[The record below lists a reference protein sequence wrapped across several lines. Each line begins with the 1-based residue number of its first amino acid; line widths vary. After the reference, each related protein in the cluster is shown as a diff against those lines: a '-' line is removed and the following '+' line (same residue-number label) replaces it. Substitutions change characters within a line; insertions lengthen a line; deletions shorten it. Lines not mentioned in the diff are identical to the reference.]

1 MRIYIGEKMKITRCK
16 YGHYYDKAY
25 FRECPHCCRA
35 RGGRDEDII
44 IGKNELSTDLSGKNS
59 LPDRNRRIEQLQDD
73 GSYGQSR
80 SISQKEQDRKKVERW
95 IGEAWDEL
103 EEILN
108 ENDNS
113 SSERL
118 YEDEKKDIKDS
129 FSDSISGEKK
139 QNIEEKRVQRETI
152 NTEKRVRERE
162 NSSKI
167 SSKGVGRKELE
178 KVAKVS
184 PKTKVTEKTV
194 QIEKQ
199 EEDRRERIIEE
210 KDTVSVKKQH
220 RNFEQNLDNYM
231 LFAAMPLK
239 VIKNQEFCMDFCIF
253 PEEEWE
259 TGAKMLSF
267 KSQESIR
274 DLKPVQ
280 MELPERAVLHILY
293 KEEEIFQKEIELEPE
308 KRNVFCTFPVT
319 VTDTRDRRFHM
330 IKAVFEVEEQNIE
343 IPLYLMPNP

>member
-1 MRIYIGEKMKITRCK
+1 MKVTRCK

-59 LPDRNRRIEQLQDD
+59 LPGRNVRINQLQDD
-73 GSYGQSR
+73 SNYGQDPNR
-80 SISQKEQDRKKVERW
+80 DMSQEDRQEKITE
-95 IGEAWDEL
+95 
-103 EEILN
+103 
-108 ENDNS
+108 
-113 SSERL
+113 
-118 YEDEKKDIKDS
+118 EKK
-129 FSDSISGEKK
+129 
-139 QNIEEKRVQRETI
+139 
-152 NTEKRVRERE
+152 
-162 NSSKI
+162 
-167 SSKGVGRKELE
+167 
-178 KVAKVS
+178 
-184 PKTKVTEKTV
+184 
-194 QIEKQ
+194 
-199 EEDRRERIIEE
+199 
-210 KDTVSVKKQH
+210 TVSVKKKH
-220 RNFEQNLDNYM
+220 RNSEQNLGNYM

-253 PEEEWE
+253 PEKDWE

-280 MELPERAVLHILY
+280 MALPTKAVLHILY
-293 KEEEIFQKEIELEPE
+293 KEEEIFHKDIELEAE
-308 KRNVFCTFPVT
+308 RENVFCTFPVT

-330 IKAVFEVEEQNIE
+330 IKAVFEIEEQNIE

>member
-1 MRIYIGEKMKITRCK
+1 MKITRCK

-59 LPDRNRRIEQLQDD
+59 LPGRNVRINQLQDD
-73 GSYGQSR
+73 SNYGQGSNR
-80 SISQKEQDRKKVERW
+80 DISQKEQDRKKAERW

-103 EEILN
+103 EKIA
-108 ENDNS
+108 
-113 SSERL
+113 
-118 YEDEKKDIKDS
+118 
-129 FSDSISGEKK
+129 
-139 QNIEEKRVQRETI
+139 EEK
-152 NTEKRVRERE
+152 N
-162 NSSKI
+162 
-167 SSKGVGRKELE
+167 
-178 KVAKVS
+178 
-184 PKTKVTEKTV
+184 
-194 QIEKQ
+194 
-199 EEDRRERIIEE
+199 
-210 KDTVSVKKQH
+210 TVSVKKKH
-220 RNFEQNLDNYM
+220 RNSEQNLGNYM

-253 PEEEWE
+253 PEKDWE

-280 MELPERAVLHILY
+280 MALPTKAVLHILY
-293 KEEEIFQKEIELEPE
+293 KEEEIFHKDIELEAE
-308 KRNVFCTFPVT
+308 RENVFCTFPVT

-330 IKAVFEVEEQNIE
+330 IKAVFEIEEQNIE

>member
-1 MRIYIGEKMKITRCK
+1 MKITRCK

-44 IGKNELSTDLSGKNS
+44 IGKNSLSRDLTEKNN
-59 LPDRNRRIEQLQDD
+59 LTGETGERGQERNR
-73 GSYGQSR
+73 SM
-80 SISQKEQDRKKVERW
+80 SQKEQDRKKVERW

-103 EEILN
+103 EGILN
-108 ENDNS
+108 EEDDS
-113 SSERL
+113 SSERI
-118 YEDEKKDIKDS
+118 YEDEKKNIKDS
-129 FSDSISGEKK
+129 FSENVPREKK
-139 QNIEEKRVQRETI
+139 QDIEEKRVQRQII
-152 NTEKRVRERE
+152 NTEKRVRENG
-162 NSSKI
+162 NSGRV
-167 SSKGVGRKELE
+167 SSQRVGRKELE
-178 KVAKVS
+178 KVEKVS
-184 PKTKVTEKTV
+184 EKTKVTEAV
-194 QIEKQ
+194 AQEEKQ
-199 EEDRRERIIEE
+199 EDKRKKITEE
-210 KDTVSVKKQH
+210 QNTVLVKEQH
-220 RNFEQNLDNYM
+220 RNSKQNLDNYM

-253 PEEEWE
+253 PEKDWE

-280 MELPERAVLHILY
+280 MALPTKAVLHILY
-293 KEEEIFQKEIELEPE
+293 KEEEIFHKDIELGKERE
-308 KRNVFCTFPVT
+308 NVFCTFPVT

-330 IKAVFEVEEQNIE
+330 IKAVFKIEEQNIE

>member
-1 MRIYIGEKMKITRCK
+1 MKITRCK

-44 IGKNELSTDLSGKNS
+44 IGRNS
-59 LPDRNRRIEQLQDD
+59 LSRDLTEKNNLTGETGERGQERNR
-73 GSYGQSR
+73 SM
-80 SISQKEQDRKKVERW
+80 SQKEQDRKKVERW

-108 ENDNS
+108 EDVNS
-113 SSERL
+113 SSERI
-118 YEDEKKDIKDS
+118 YEDEKKNIKDS
-129 FSDSISGEKK
+129 FSKNVSREKK
-139 QNIEEKRVQRETI
+139 QDIEEKRVQREII
-152 NTEKRVRERE
+152 NTEKRVKESG
-162 NSSKI
+162 NSGRV
-167 SSKGVGRKELE
+167 SSQKVGRKELE
-178 KVAKVS
+178 KEEKVAQV
-184 PKTKVTEKTV
+184 
-194 QIEKQ
+194 EKQ
-199 EEDRRERIIEE
+199 EDKREKIAEE
-210 KDTVSVKKQH
+210 KNTVSVKEQY
-220 RNFEQNLDNYM
+220 RNSGQNLKAYM

-253 PEEEWE
+253 PEKDWE

-280 MELPERAVLHILY
+280 MALPTKAVLHILY
-293 KEEEIFQKEIELEPE
+293 KEEEIFHKDIELGKERE
-308 KRNVFCTFPVT
+308 NVFCTFPVT

-330 IKAVFEVEEQNIE
+330 IKAVFEIEEQNIK

>member
-1 MRIYIGEKMKITRCK
+1 MKITRCK

-44 IGKNELSTDLSGKNS
+44 IGKNSLSQGMTGENESADQTKNEEKKKK
-59 LPDRNRRIEQLQDD
+59 DRED
-73 GSYGQSR
+73 
-80 SISQKEQDRKKVERW
+80 VERW

-103 EEILN
+103 EAILN
-108 ENDNS
+108 EEDDS
-113 SSERL
+113 SSESV
-118 YEDEKKDIKDS
+118 YEDRKVIEPKEKI
-129 FSDSISGEKK
+129 
-139 QNIEEKRVQRETI
+139 
-152 NTEKRVRERE
+152 
-162 NSSKI
+162 
-167 SSKGVGRKELE
+167 GR
-178 KVAKVS
+178 
-184 PKTKVTEKTV
+184 
-194 QIEKQ
+194 QEKQ
-199 EEDRRERIIEE
+199 DILKKEKIETE
-210 KDTVSVKKQH
+210 NNISVKKQH
-220 RNFEQNLDNYM
+220 RNSEQNLDNYM

-253 PEEEWE
+253 PEKDWE

-280 MELPERAVLHILY
+280 MALPTKAVLHILY
-293 KEEEIFQKEIELEPE
+293 KEEETFHKDIELGKERE
-308 KRNVFCTFPVT
+308 NVFCTFPVT

-330 IKAVFEVEEQNIE
+330 IKAVFEIEEQNIE

>member
-1 MRIYIGEKMKITRCK
+1 MKITRCK

-44 IGKNELSTDLSGKNS
+44 IGKNSFAQEATDENKSANWIKNE
-59 LPDRNRRIEQLQDD
+59 N
-73 GSYGQSR
+73 QSENM
-80 SISQKEQDRKKVERW
+80 SQKEQNRKNVERW

-108 ENDNS
+108 EEDDS
-113 SSERL
+113 SSESV
-118 YEDEKKDIKDS
+118 YEDRKVIEPKEKI
-129 FSDSISGEKK
+129 
-139 QNIEEKRVQRETI
+139 
-152 NTEKRVRERE
+152 
-162 NSSKI
+162 
-167 SSKGVGRKELE
+167 GR
-178 KVAKVS
+178 
-184 PKTKVTEKTV
+184 
-194 QIEKQ
+194 QEKQ
-199 EEDRRERIIEE
+199 DILKKEKIETE
-210 KDTVSVKKQH
+210 NNISVKKQH
-220 RNFEQNLDNYM
+220 RNSEQNLDNYM

-253 PEEEWE
+253 PEKDWE

-274 DLKPVQ
+274 DLKPIQ
-280 MELPERAVLHILY
+280 MALPTKAVLHILY
-293 KEEEIFQKEIELEPE
+293 KEEEIFHKDIELGKERE
-308 KRNVFCTFPVT
+308 NVFCTFPVT

-330 IKAVFEVEEQNIE
+330 IKAVFEIEEQNIE

>member
-1 MRIYIGEKMKITRCK
+1 MKITRCK

-44 IGKNELSTDLSGKNS
+44 IGKNELSQGRVNENEPTSQTKNEKQGE
-59 LPDRNRRIEQLQDD
+59 N
-73 GSYGQSR
+73 
-80 SISQKEQDRKKVERW
+80 ISQKEKDRKNVERW

-108 ENDNS
+108 EEDNS
-113 SSERL
+113 SSESVC
-118 YEDEKKDIKDS
+118 EGKKAKEIEPKEKIKRQ
-129 FSDSISGEKK
+129 E
-139 QNIEEKRVQRETI
+139 
-152 NTEKRVRERE
+152 
-162 NSSKI
+162 
-167 SSKGVGRKELE
+167 RKEAHKEGKQGISE
-178 KVAKVS
+178 K
-184 PKTKVTEKTV
+184 EK
-194 QIEKQ
+194 IEKIAK
-199 EEDRRERIIEE
+199 ENNS
-210 KDTVSVKKQH
+210 SVKKQPK
-220 RNFEQNLDNYM
+220 NFKGNRKGYM
-231 LFAAMPLK
+231 LFTAMPLK

-259 TGAKMLSF
+259 MGAKMLSF

-280 MELPERAVLHILY
+280 MALPERAVLHILY
-293 KEEEIFQKEIELEPE
+293 KEEEIFQKEIELEQE

-330 IKAVFEVEEQNIE
+330 IKAVFEVKEQNIE

>member
-1 MRIYIGEKMKITRCK
+1 MKITRCK

-44 IGKNELSTDLSGKNS
+44 IGKNSLAADLMEKNN
-59 LPDRNRRIEQLQDD
+59 LTEKTGGINRLQGNGIYNQD
-73 GSYGQSR
+73 QSQDR
-80 SISQKEQDRKKVERW
+80 SIDQKEQNRKNVERW

-108 ENDNS
+108 EDDDS
-113 SSERL
+113 SSESV
-118 YEDEKKDIKDS
+118 YEDEKVTEPKEKVEKEKNIPV
-129 FSDSISGEKK
+129 KK
-139 QNIEEKRVQRETI
+139 QNR
-152 NTEKRVRERE
+152 
-162 NSSKI
+162 NS
-167 SSKGVGRKELE
+167 
-178 KVAKVS
+178 
-184 PKTKVTEKTV
+184 
-194 QIEKQ
+194 
-199 EEDRRERIIEE
+199 
-210 KDTVSVKKQH
+210 
-220 RNFEQNLDNYM
+220 EQNLKSFM

-253 PEEEWE
+253 PEKDWE

-280 MELPERAVLHILY
+280 MALPAKAVLHILY
-293 KEEEIFQKEIELEPE
+293 KEEEIFHKEVELEQE
-308 KRNVFCTFPVT
+308 KGNVFCTFPVT

-330 IKAVFEVEEQNIE
+330 IKAVFEIEEQNIE
-343 IPLYLMPNP
+343 VPLYLMPNP